1 MIYYYLI
8 CETVRSG
15 RGSDLENIIGGE
27 NISSRDMVNMKRL
40 RTKVMLAMVLVA
52 VAVFAFLGAAMIFF
66 ISNSIEK
73 SIIISMEPM
82 AESAASDFNDTV
94 MLYMNSVKNTTDS
107 NAYTM
112 AESDQERMD
121 MLQASFTNNSN
132 QYISLA
138 ILDGS
143 GKVLA
148 SSGDGTAD
156 GIDKE
161 QIDEAKEMTAAYI
174 SDIHEVNGSKCFSI
188 LCTGKNESGADRI
201 SVLTIDTTLL
211 SNDLNSF
218 KLGSKG
224 FVYVVN
230 NKGKIIVEPSAKGA
244 KADIYNLGESEEEAA
259 EAAKAILGT
268 DSGNESYAYNDTT
281 YYTYHVKS
289 DFFNSKVVMTAD
301 ISDFAESQNVA
312 VRNGLIIG
320 TLILIL
326 TVVFAVF
333 FASRLAK
340 PIISTTNRLRSL
352 AQGNLTDPVD
362 VWYSKDELGVLST
375 SLEETVFS
383 LRQYISL
390 ITYSLTQIS
399 EGNLQ
404 YRLEGNFKGDFF
416 KIKSTFNEI
425 FDSLN
430 DTFASINL
438 SAEQVNSG
446 AVQVSD
452 YSQSVSQGATQQASA
467 IEELSATLSDVSDQ
481 IMQNSEDS
489 KNAYNIVSDNTE
501 AVNNCNEDM
510 ENMLKAMNAIKTSS
524 DEIAKIIKVID
535 EISFQT
541 NILALNAA
549 VEAAREGSKG
559 FGVVADEVR
568 RLASRSAEAARQTA
582 DLIENSSAAVAKG
595 SQIAEQTAKSLNEI
609 VEKSNQIRAL
619 VKNISEAS
627 ETQSGAIA
635 QVNTGV
641 DQISAVVSANTSTA
655 VSTASASEELSSQS
669 LILKNMIARFKLDDD
684 KDDHRRSNM
693 RFSYIDDDE
702 DPDDE
707 EDENTA
713 PAGAEDNE
721 FSGSDDDEY

>member
-174 SDIHEVNGSKCFSI
+174 SDIYEVNGSKCFSI

>member
-1 MIYYYLI
+1 
-8 CETVRSG
+8 
-15 RGSDLENIIGGE
+15 
-27 NISSRDMVNMKRL
+27 
-40 RTKVMLAMVLVA
+40 MLFAMVMIA
-52 VAVFAFLGAAMIFF
+52 VAVFIFLGASMIFF

-73 SIIISMEPM
+73 SIIIAMKPM
-82 AESAASDFNDTV
+82 AKSAADDFNETLTMYV
-94 MLYMNSVKNTTDS
+94 NSVTNTAGTDAFKDAAD
-107 NAYTM
+107 N
-112 AESDQERMD
+112 DQRIE
-121 MLQASFTNNSN
+121 MLQSSFTKNNN
-132 QYISLA
+132 QYISIA

-143 GKVLA
+143 GSVLA
-148 SSGDGTAD
+148 ASGDFAAEGVT
-156 GIDKE
+156 KE
-161 QIDEAKEMTAAYI
+161 MCDEAKSMTAALVT
-174 SDIHEVNGSKCFSI
+174 DIYGTDDGKMFSI
-188 LCTGKNESGADRI
+188 ICSGKDSNGKDLL
-201 SVLTIDTTLL
+201 SVLTVKTAML
-211 SNDLNSF
+211 SKDLNSF
-218 KLGSKG
+218 KLGSRG
-224 FVYVVN
+224 FLYVIDK
-230 NKGKIIVEPSAKGA
+230 KGKVLVDPSSKDA
-244 KADIYNLGESEEEAA
+244 KADIFSSKDKDVADVS
-259 EAAKAILGT
+259 KSILGT
-268 DSGNESYAYNDTT
+268 DEGDEKYKHNDTT
-281 YYTYHVKS
+281 YYTYHVKT
-289 DFFNSKVVMTAD
+289 DYFGSKIVMTTD
-301 ISDFAESQNVA
+301 IADFAESQNVA

-320 TLILIL
+320 TIILII
-326 TVVFAVF
+326 TVIFAIF
-333 FASRLAK
+333 FASRLSK

-446 AVQVSD
+446 AIQVSD

-467 IEELSATLSDVSDQ
+467 IEELSATLTDVSAQ
-481 IMQNSEDS
+481 IAQNSEDS
-489 KNAYNIVSDNTE
+489 KNAFDFVSENTE

-510 ENMLKAMNAIKTSS
+510 ANMLKAMNAIKTSS

-568 RLASRSAEAARQTA
+568 RLASRSAEAAKQTA
-582 DLIENSSAAVAKG
+582 DLIENSSLAVAKG
-595 SQIAEQTAKSLNEI
+595 SQIAEQTAKSLSDI

-619 VKNISEAS
+619 VKNITEAS

-669 LILKNMIARFKLDDD
+669 LILKNMIARFKLDDGEE
-684 KDDHRRSNM
+684 RRDNTR
-693 RFSYIDDDE
+693 RFSYVDDEPEPEPDDDDE
-702 DPDDE
+702 MPVPSVDDE
-707 EDENTA
+707 E
-713 PAGAEDNE
+713 
-721 FSGSDDDEY
+721 FSPSSDDEY

>member
-1 MIYYYLI
+1 MKL
-8 CETVRSG
+8 CG
-15 RGSDLENIIGGE
+15 REDCPDLENIIGGE
-27 NISSRDMVNMKRL
+27 NISSRDMENMKRL

-82 AESAASDFNDTV
+82 ADSAADDFNDTI
-94 MLYMNSVKNTTDS
+94 MMYMNSVKNTTDS
-107 NAYTM
+107 NAYTN
-112 AESDQERMD
+112 ADDDQARMD
-121 MLQASFTNNSN
+121 MLQASFTKNNN

-143 GKVLA
+143 GKVLV
-148 SSGDGTAD
+148 SSGDATAD
-156 GIDKE
+156 GVDKE
-161 QIDEAKEMTAAYI
+161 QIEEAKKMTAAYI
-174 SDIHEVNGSKCFSI
+174 SDIYEINGKKYFTI
-188 LCTGKNESGADRI
+188 ICTGKNDTGAERI

-211 SNDLNSF
+211 SKDLNSF
-218 KLGSKG
+218 KLGSRG
-224 FVYVVN
+224 FVYVIN
-230 NKGKIIVEPSAKGA
+230 NKGKVIVEPSAKNA
-244 KADIYNLGESEEEAA
+244 KADIYSLGDSEKEAA

-268 DSGNESYAYNDTT
+268 DEGDENYEYNDTT

-289 DFFNSKVVMTAD
+289 DYFNSKIVMTVD
-301 ISDFAESQNVA
+301 IADFAESQNVA

-326 TVVFAVF
+326 TVVFSVF

-582 DLIENSSAAVAKG
+582 DLIENSSAAVSKG
-595 SQIAEQTAKSLNEI
+595 SQIAEQTAKSLSEI

-669 LILKNMIARFKLDDD
+669 LILKNMIARFKLDEE
-684 KDDHRRSNM
+684 KDDHRSNM
-693 RFSYIDDDE
+693 RFSYIDDE
-702 DPDDE
+702 DIPEDDE
-707 EDENTA
+707 EESPA
-713 PAGAEDNE
+713 PADDEADE
-721 FSGSDDDEY
+721 FAGSADDEY

>member
-1 MIYYYLI
+1 
-8 CETVRSG
+8 
-15 RGSDLENIIGGE
+15 
-27 NISSRDMVNMKRL
+27 MVDMKRL
-40 RTKVMLAMVLVA
+40 RTKMLLAMVMIA
-52 VAVFAFLGAAMIFF
+52 IAVFVFLGAAMIFF

-73 SIIISMEPM
+73 SIVISMKPM
-82 AESAASDFNDTV
+82 AESAADDFDETLT
-94 MLYMNSVKNTTDS
+94 MYINSVTNTTGSEGFIQADDDE
-107 NAYTM
+107 A
-112 AESDQERMD
+112 RID
-121 MLQASFTNNSN
+121 MLKSIFTKNNN
-132 QYISLA
+132 QYISIA
-138 ILDGS
+138 ILNGS
-143 GKVLA
+143 GSVLS
-148 SSGDGTAD
+148 SSGDFAAD
-156 GIDKE
+156 GVTKE
-161 QIDEAKEMTAAYI
+161 MCTEAKSMTSALI
-174 SDIHEVNGSKCFSI
+174 TDIYETNNGKLFSI
-188 LCTGKNESGADRI
+188 ICSGKDSSGADKI
-201 SVLTIDTTLL
+201 SVLTVKTAML
-211 SNDLNSF
+211 SKDLNSF
-218 KLGSKG
+218 KLGSRG
-224 FVYVVN
+224 FLYVVN
-230 NKGKIIVEPSAKGA
+230 SKGKVLVDAASKNAKT
-244 KADIYNLGESEEEAA
+244 DIFESKDKDVA
-259 EAAKAILGT
+259 ETTKNILAIDEG
-268 DSGNESYAYNDTT
+268 DDKYKYNDTT

-289 DFFNSKVVMTAD
+289 DYFGSKIIMTTD
-301 ISDFAESQNVA
+301 IADFAESQNVA

-320 TLILIL
+320 TLILII
-326 TVVFAVF
+326 TVIFAIF
-333 FASRLAK
+333 FAGRLSK
-340 PIISTTNRLRSL
+340 PIISTTSRLRSL

-446 AVQVSD
+446 AIQVSD

-467 IEELSATLSDVSDQ
+467 IEELSATLTDVSAQ
-481 IMQNSEDS
+481 IAQNSEDS
-489 KNAYNIVSDNTE
+489 KNAFDFVSENTE

-510 ENMLKAMNAIKTSS
+510 ANMLKAMNAIKTSS

-568 RLASRSAEAARQTA
+568 RLASRSAEAAKQTA
-582 DLIENSSAAVAKG
+582 DLIENSSLAVAKG
-595 SQIAEQTAKSLNEI
+595 SQIAEQTAKSLSDI

-619 VKNISEAS
+619 VKNITEAS

-669 LILKNMIARFKLDDD
+669 LILKNMIARFKLDEGGE
-684 KDDHRRSNM
+684 RRDNTK
-693 RFSYIDDDE
+693 RFSYVDDEPFDEPEPDEAEAAPEPEKKTSFGRFDYNDEDFDDDT
-702 DPDDE
+702 
-707 EDENTA
+707 N
-713 PAGAEDNE
+713 NE
-721 FSGSDDDEY
+721 FSASSDDEY

>member
-1 MIYYYLI
+1 
-8 CETVRSG
+8 
-15 RGSDLENIIGGE
+15 
-27 NISSRDMVNMKRL
+27 MKRL

-244 KADIYNLGESEEEAA
+244 KADIYNLGKSEKEAA

-268 DSGNESYAYNDTT
+268 DSGDESYAYNDTT

-289 DFFNSKVVMTAD
+289 DFFNSKVVVTAD

-326 TVVFAVF
+326 TVVFSVF

>member
-1 MIYYYLI
+1 
-8 CETVRSG
+8 
-15 RGSDLENIIGGE
+15 
-27 NISSRDMVNMKRL
+27 MKRL

-148 SSGDGTAD
+148 SSADGTAD

-161 QIDEAKEMTAAYI
+161 QIDEAKKMTSAYI
-174 SDIHEVNGSKCFSI
+174 SDIYEVNGSKCFSI
-188 LCTGKNESGADRI
+188 ICTGKNESGADRI

-244 KADIYNLGESEEEAA
+244 KADIYNLGKSEKEAA

-268 DSGNESYAYNDTT
+268 DSGDESYAYNDTT

-301 ISDFAESQNVA
+301 ISDFAESQNAA

-352 AQGNLTDPVD
+352 AQGNLTDPVN

-501 AVNNCNEDM
+501 AVNSCNEDM

>member
-1 MIYYYLI
+1 ML
-8 CETVRSG
+8 
-15 RGSDLENIIGGE
+15 
-27 NISSRDMVNMKRL
+27 
-40 RTKVMLAMVLVA
+40 LAMVMVA
-52 VAVFAFLGAAMIFF
+52 VVVFTFLGAAMIFF

-73 SIIISMEPM
+73 SIVLSMEPM
-82 AESAASDFNDTV
+82 AKSAADDFDDTI

-107 NAYTM
+107 NAFTY
-112 AESDQERMD
+112 ASDDKTRLD
-121 MLQASFTNNSN
+121 ILKAGFTKNNN
-132 QYISLA
+132 QYISLS
-138 ILDGS
+138 ILDVNGS
-143 GKVLA
+143 EIV
-148 SSGDGTAD
+148 SSGDISTE
-156 GIDKE
+156 GITDE
-161 QIDEAKEMTAAYI
+161 QIDEAMKMSAAYI
-174 SDIHEVNGSKCFSI
+174 TDIYEFSGKKCFSI
-188 LCTGKNESGADRI
+188 LCAGSNAQGEKLM
-201 SVLTIDTTLL
+201 SVLTVDTALL
-211 SNDLNSF
+211 SKDLNSF
-218 KLGSKG
+218 KLGSRG
-224 FVYVVN
+224 FVYVVDKSGSIVVDST
-230 NKGKIIVEPSAKGA
+230 NKNAKT
-244 KADIYNLGESEEEAA
+244 DIYKLSSDDKEAKEAA
-259 EAAKAILGT
+259 SAILGT
-268 DSGNESYAYNDTT
+268 DSGDNEYEYNDTT
-281 YYTYHVKS
+281 YYTYHVKV
-289 DFFNSKVVMTAD
+289 DHFNGKVVMVTD
-301 ISDFAESQNVA
+301 IADFAESQTVA
-312 VRNGLIIG
+312 VRNGFIIG
-320 TLILIL
+320 IVILLI
-326 TVVFAVF
+326 TVAFAVF
-333 FASRLAK
+333 FASRLSK

-446 AVQVSD
+446 AIQVSD
-452 YSQSVSQGATQQASA
+452 YSQAVSQGATQQASA
-467 IEELSATLSDVSDQ
+467 IEELSATLSDVSEQ
-481 IMQNSEDS
+481 VTQNSEDS
-489 KNAYNIVSDNTE
+489 KNAFNIVSENTE

-510 ENMLKAMNAIKTSS
+510 GNMLKAMNAINTSTS
-524 DEIAKIIKVID
+524 EIAKIIKVID
-535 EISFQT
+535 EIAFQT

-582 DLIENSSAAVAKG
+582 ELIENSSIAVSKG

-669 LILKNMIARFKLDDD
+669 LILKNMIARFKLDGE
-684 KDDHRRSNM
+684 DDHKRSAM
-693 RFSYIDDDE
+693 RFTYDDDDFDDE
-702 DPDDE
+702 PAADDEPSANVPDPDDE
-707 EDENTA
+707 FAPGED
-713 PAGAEDNE
+713 DK
-721 FSGSDDDEY
+721 Y

>member
-174 SDIHEVNGSKCFSI
+174 SDIYEVNGSKCFSI
-188 LCTGKNESGADRI
+188 ICTGKNESGADRI

-268 DSGNESYAYNDTT
+268 DSGDESYDYNDTT

-289 DFFNSKVVMTAD
+289 DFFNSKVVVTAD

-326 TVVFAVF
+326 TVVFSVF

>member
-1 MIYYYLI
+1 
-8 CETVRSG
+8 
-15 RGSDLENIIGGE
+15 
-27 NISSRDMVNMKRL
+27 MKRL

-326 TVVFAVF
+326 TVVFSVF

>member
-1 MIYYYLI
+1 
-8 CETVRSG
+8 
-15 RGSDLENIIGGE
+15 
-27 NISSRDMVNMKRL
+27 MKRL

-174 SDIHEVNGSKCFSI
+174 SDIYEVNGSKCFSI

-268 DSGNESYAYNDTT
+268 DSGDESYAYNDTT

-289 DFFNSKVVMTAD
+289 DFFNSKVVVTAD

>member
-1 MIYYYLI
+1 ML
-8 CETVRSG
+8 
-15 RGSDLENIIGGE
+15 
-27 NISSRDMVNMKRL
+27 
-40 RTKVMLAMVLVA
+40 LAMVMVA
-52 VAVFAFLGAAMIFF
+52 VVVFAFLGAAMIFF

-73 SIIISMEPM
+73 SIVLSMEPM
-82 AESAASDFNDTV
+82 AESAAADLDDTI

-107 NAYTM
+107 NAFTY
-112 AESDQERMD
+112 ASDDKTRLD
-121 MLQASFTNNSN
+121 MLKAGFTKNNN

-138 ILDGS
+138 ILDINGS
-143 GKVLA
+143 ELI
-148 SSGDGTAD
+148 SSGDLSTEGLTD
-156 GIDKE
+156 E
-161 QIDEAKEMTAAYI
+161 QIDEAMKMTAAYI
-174 SDIHEVNGSKCFSI
+174 TDIYEFSGKKCFSI
-188 LCTGKNESGADRI
+188 LCAGANAQGEKLL
-201 SVLTIDTTLL
+201 SVLTVDTALL
-211 SNDLNSF
+211 SKDLNSF
-218 KLGSKG
+218 KLGSRG
-224 FVYVVN
+224 FLYVVDKSGSIVVDST
-230 NKGKIIVEPSAKGA
+230 NKNA
-244 KADIYNLGESEEEAA
+244 KANIYKLSDDEEEAKA
-259 EAAKAILGT
+259 VGSAILGT
-268 DSGNESYAYNDTT
+268 DEGDNQYEYNDTT
-281 YYTYHVKS
+281 YYTYHVKI
-289 DFFNSKVVMTAD
+289 DHFNGKVVMVTD
-301 ISDFAESQNVA
+301 IADFAESQTVA
-312 VRNGLIIG
+312 IRNGFIIGIIILII
-320 TLILIL
+320 TIA
-326 TVVFAVF
+326 FAVF
-333 FASRLAK
+333 FASRLSK

-452 YSQSVSQGATQQASA
+452 YSQAVSQGATQQASA
-467 IEELSATLSDVSDQ
+467 IEELSATLSDVSEQ
-481 IMQNSEDS
+481 VTQNSEDS
-489 KNAYNIVSDNTE
+489 KNAFNIVSENTE
-501 AVNNCNEDM
+501 AVNSCNEDM
-510 ENMLKAMNAIKTSS
+510 GNMLKAMNDINTSTS
-524 DEIAKIIKVID
+524 EIAKIIKVID
-535 EISFQT
+535 EIAFQT

-582 DLIENSSAAVAKG
+582 ELIENSSVAVSKG

-609 VEKSNQIRAL
+609 VEKSNQIRSL
-619 VKNISEAS
+619 IKNISEAS

-669 LILKNMIARFKLDDD
+669 LILKNMIARFKLDGEDEH
-684 KDDHRRSNM
+684 KSSGM
-693 RFSYIDDDE
+693 RFSYDDD
-702 DPDDE
+702 DFDDE
-707 EDENTA
+707 PAADDEPEDSE
-713 PAGAEDNE
+713 PEHDDE
-721 FSGSDDDEY
+721 FSSGEDDKY

>member
-1 MIYYYLI
+1 
-8 CETVRSG
+8 
-15 RGSDLENIIGGE
+15 
-27 NISSRDMVNMKRL
+27 
-40 RTKVMLAMVLVA
+40 MLAMVLVA

-82 AESAASDFNDTV
+82 ADSAADDFNDTI
-94 MLYMNSVKNTTDS
+94 MMYMNSVKNTTDS
-107 NAYTM
+107 NAYTN
-112 AESDQERMD
+112 ADDDQARMD
-121 MLQASFTNNSN
+121 MLQASFTKNNN

-143 GKVLA
+143 GKVLV
-148 SSGDGTAD
+148 SSGDSTAD
-156 GIDKE
+156 GVDKE
-161 QIDEAKEMTAAYI
+161 QIEEAKKMTAAYI
-174 SDIHEVNGSKCFSI
+174 SDIYEINGNKYFTI
-188 LCTGKNESGADRI
+188 ICTGKNETGAERI

-211 SNDLNSF
+211 SKDLNSF
-218 KLGSKG
+218 KLGSRG
-224 FVYVVN
+224 FVYVIN
-230 NKGKIIVEPSAKGA
+230 NKGKVIVEPSAKNA
-244 KADIYNLGESEEEAA
+244 KADIYSLGDSEKEAA

-268 DSGNESYAYNDTT
+268 DEGDENYEYNDTT

-289 DFFNSKVVMTAD
+289 DYFNSKIVMTVD
-301 ISDFAESQNVA
+301 IADFAESQNVA

-326 TVVFAVF
+326 TVVFSVF

-582 DLIENSSAAVAKG
+582 DLIENSSAAVSKG
-595 SQIAEQTAKSLNEI
+595 SQIAEQTAKSLSEI

-669 LILKNMIARFKLDDD
+669 LILKNMIARFKLDEE
-684 KDDHRRSNM
+684 KDDHRSNM
-693 RFSYIDDDE
+693 RFSYIDDE
-702 DPDDE
+702 DIPEDDE
-707 EDENTA
+707 EESPA
-713 PAGAEDNE
+713 PADDEADE
-721 FSGSDDDEY
+721 FAGSADDEY